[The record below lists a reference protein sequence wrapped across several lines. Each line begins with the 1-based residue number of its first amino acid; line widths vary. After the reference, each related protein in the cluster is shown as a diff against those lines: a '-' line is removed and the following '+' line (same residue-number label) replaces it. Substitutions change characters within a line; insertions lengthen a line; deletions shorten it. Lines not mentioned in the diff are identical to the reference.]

1 MSVLDIQE
9 NSQFTLEDVNIWL
22 KTNIS
27 RIVYEKTHSSTIF
40 GILDVDLNVPNSLF
54 EKYVKIYQHY
64 DMFIINIKGSVIFE
78 DNCFIIPKCI
88 RFQLVDGG
96 CTIPQVDDYTGFP
109 SIITE
114 NLQIAKYNVD
124 KDILSNDVCF
134 GPKYTKSV
142 YIMQGID
149 RYLNKLNDS
158 ILHRTNNTPEFIN
171 NIYVREKTNISNDLI
186 LSIRNN
192 DIVQKITI
200 IH

>member
-27 RIVYEKTHSSTIF
+27 RIVYEKSNSSTIF
-40 GILDVDLNVPNSLF
+40 GILDIDLNVPNSLF

-134 GPKYTKSV
+134 GPKYTKSI
-142 YIMQGID
+142 YMIRGID

>member
-1 MSVLDIQE
+1 MSVLDVQE
-9 NSQFTLEDVNIWL
+9 NSQFTLEDVNVWL

-27 RIVYEKTHSSTIF
+27 RIVYEKSNSSTIF

-64 DMFIINIKGSVIFE
+64 DTFIINIKGSVIFE

-96 CTIPQVDDYTGFP
+96 CTIPQVNDYTGFP

-114 NLQIAKYNVD
+114 SLQIAKYNVD

-142 YIMQGID
+142 YIIRGID

-171 NIYVREKTNISNDLI
+171 NIYVGEKANISNDLI

>member
-27 RIVYEKTHSSTIF
+27 RIVYEKPKYGTIY

-54 EKYVKIYQHY
+54 EKYVKIYQY
-64 DMFIINIKGSVIFE
+64 CDMFIINIKGSVIFE

-88 RFQLVDGG
+88 RFQLVNGD
-96 CTIPQVDDYTGFP
+96 CTIPQVNDYTGFP
-109 SIITE
+109 SIITGC
-114 NLQIAKYNVD
+114 LQISKYNVD

-134 GPKYTKSV
+134 GPKYTNAI
-142 YIMQGID
+142 YIMRGID

-158 ILHRTNNTPEFIN
+158 ILHRTNNTPELIN

-192 DIVQKITI
+192 DIVQKIAI

>member
-27 RIVYEKTHSSTIF
+27 RIVYEKPKYGTIY
-40 GILDVDLNVPNSLF
+40 GILDVDINVPNNLF
-54 EKYVKIYQHY
+54 EKYVKIYQY
-64 DMFIINIKGSVIFE
+64 CDMFIINIKGSVIFE

-88 RFQLVDGG
+88 RFQLVNGD
-96 CTIPQVDDYTGFP
+96 CTIPQVNDYTGFP
-109 SIITE
+109 SIITGS
-114 NLQIAKYNVD
+114 LQITKYNVD
-124 KDILSNDVCF
+124 RDILSNDVCF
-134 GPKYTKSV
+134 GPKYTNAI
-142 YIMQGID
+142 YIMRGID

-171 NIYVREKTNISNDLI
+171 NIYVREKANISNDLI

-192 DIVQKITI
+192 DIVQKIAI